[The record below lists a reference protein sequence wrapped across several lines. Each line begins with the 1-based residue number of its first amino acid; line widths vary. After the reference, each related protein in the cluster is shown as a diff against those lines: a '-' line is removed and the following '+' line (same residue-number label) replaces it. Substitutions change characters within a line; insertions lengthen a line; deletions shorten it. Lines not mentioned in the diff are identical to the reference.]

1 MNHRDA
7 AIPLGAA
14 WSSPFVRWQ
23 GSLAD
28 INSIDLAAQV
38 ARDALERAH
47 VDPARLDSL
56 VLGIT
61 VPQKESFFGGPTLAA
76 KIGAPDIT
84 GPMIAQACAT
94 SAKCVQAAA
103 ASADAGEVVAVIT
116 TDRTSNGPLL
126 MYPSSSGPGGSP
138 TIEHWI
144 LDNFK
149 KDPWAGQAMVDT
161 AEAVAAE
168 AGIERGELDELTLLR
183 YEQYEAALADDRAFQ
198 RGWMVPVTVSRRGRD
213 PLVIESDEGIYA
225 TTAEGLAKLA
235 PQSPDG
241 VVTFGTQ
248 THPAD
253 GTAGMLIAPS
263 GIARELSGGR
273 GVALI
278 LGSGFAR
285 VEKARMPKAPVPAAL
300 AALADA
306 GLTIDQVDAVK
317 SHNPFAV
324 NDVFFARQ
332 TGFPVDRTNAFG
344 CSLIYGH
351 PQGPTGARAIVELVA
366 ELEARGGGVGL
377 FTGCAAG
384 DTGGAIVL
392 RVD

>member
-28 INSIDLAAQV
+28 VNSVDLAAQV
-38 ARDALERAH
+38 TRDALRRAR

-76 KIGAPDIT
+76 RIGAPDIT

-94 SAKCVQAAA
+94 SAKCVQAGAA
-103 ASADAGEVVAVIT
+103 AADAGEVVAVIT

-126 MYPSSSGPGGSP
+126 TYPSSSGPGGSP

-168 AGIERGELDELTLLR
+168 AGIERSELDELTLLR
-183 YEQYEAALADDRAFQ
+183 YEQYEDALADDR
-198 RGWMVPVTVSRRGRD
+198 RVPTW
-213 PLVIESDEGIYA
+213 L
-225 TTAEGLAKLA
+225 
-235 PQSPDG
+235 DG
-241 VVTFGTQ
+241 
-248 THPAD
+248 
-253 GTAGMLIAPS
+253 
-263 GIARELSGGR
+263 
-273 GVALI
+273 
-278 LGSGFAR
+278 
-285 VEKARMPKAPVPAAL
+285 
-300 AALADA
+300 
-306 GLTIDQVDAVK
+306 
-317 SHNPFAV
+317 
-324 NDVFFARQ
+324 
-332 TGFPVDRTNAFG
+332 
-344 CSLIYGH
+344 
-351 PQGPTGARAIVELVA
+351 
-366 ELEARGGGVGL
+366 
-377 FTGCAAG
+377 AG
-384 DTGGAIVL
+384 DGRAA
-392 RVD
+392 RP

>member
-1 MNHRDA
+1 
-7 AIPLGAA
+7 
-14 WSSPFVRWQ
+14 VRWQ

-28 INSIDLAAQV
+28 VNSIDLAAQV
-38 ARDALERAH
+38 TRDALARAGIA
-47 VDPARLDSL
+47 PSRLDSI

-76 KIGAPDIT
+76 KIGAPHIT

-94 SAKCVQAAA
+94 SAKCVQAGAA
-103 ASADAGEVVAVIT
+103 AADAGEVVAVIT

-126 MYPSSSGPGGSP
+126 TYPSSSGPGGSP

-168 AGIERGELDELTLLR
+168 AGIERAELDDLTLLR
-183 YEQYEAALADDRAFQ
+183 YSQYEQALAGERAFQ
-198 RGWMVPVTVSRRGRD
+198 RAWMVPVTVSRRGRD
-213 PLVIESDEGIYA
+213 PLVVDEDEGIYA

-253 GTAGMLIAPS
+253 GTAGMVIAPS
-263 GIARELSGGR
+263 DLARELSGGR

-285 VEKARMPKAPVPAAL
+285 VEKARMPKAPVPAAQ

-332 TGFPVDRTNAFG
+332 TGFPVERTNAFG

-351 PQGPTGARAIVELVA
+351 PQGPTGARAIVELIA
-366 ELEARGGGVGL
+366 ELEARGGGIGL

-384 DTGGAIVL
+384 DTGGAVVL